1 MNKVESM
8 RHISFAAVLL
18 LAAYGDGGTTPTP
31 PATPVATSVTL
42 TATSLSFASLGQTQ
56 QLTATIQDQNGSTM
70 SGASVTWST
79 SAASVA
85 TVSSTSGTSHFIA
98 LVTSVANG
106 TATITAS
113 SGLADVIP

>member
-42 TATSLSFASLGQTQ
+42 TATSLSFASLGETFQMFVQ
-56 QLTATIQDQNGSTM
+56 
-70 SGASVTWST
+70 
-79 SAASVA
+79 SAHSIRLD
-85 TVSSTSGTSHFIA
+85 S
-98 LVTSVANG
+98 LPRP
-106 TATITAS
+106 S
-113 SGLADVIP
+113 SGVGGETGSSWSIVK